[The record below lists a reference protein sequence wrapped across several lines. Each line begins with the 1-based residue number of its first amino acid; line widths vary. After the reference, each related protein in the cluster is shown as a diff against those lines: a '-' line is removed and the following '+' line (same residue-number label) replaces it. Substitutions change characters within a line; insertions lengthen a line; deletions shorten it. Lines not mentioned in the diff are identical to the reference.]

1 MLTSVVLSHQ
11 PFYFTGLN
19 TIGKVVFLIDLVL
32 FLLLTLAIT
41 TRFILHPGSFTKSLH
56 HPTESFFFG
65 SFWVSLNLILYCI
78 QAYGVPSAGP
88 WLRITMEYL
97 FWIYIFCALLVA
109 IFQYH
114 VIFETEKLSVA
125 EALPAWI
132 LPAYPFLVTGTLAG
146 VIVQTQ
152 PSENALR
159 IWVAGVT
166 IQGVGWMVAF
176 MMYTIYLE
184 RLITG
189 SLPAVGMRPGMYIA
203 VGPAGNHTPLSFLPL
218 IILLSI
224 QEEKNG

>member
-1 MLTSVVLSHQ
+1 
-11 PFYFTGLN
+11 
-19 TIGKVVFLIDLVL
+19 
-32 FLLLTLAIT
+32 
-41 TRFILHPGSFTKSLH
+41 
-56 HPTESFFFG
+56 
-65 SFWVSLNLILYCI
+65 
-78 QAYGVPSAGP
+78 
-88 WLRITMEYL
+88 
-97 FWIYIFCALLVA
+97 
-109 IFQYH
+109 

-152 PSENALR
+152 PAENALR

-166 IQGVGWMVAF
+166 IQGLGWMVAF

-203 VGPAGNHTPLSFLPL
+203 VGPAGMSSPLSFPTS
-218 IILLSI
+218 LSFWRY
-224 QEEKNG
+224 EREN